1 MKNIILDNDK
11 RNSTE
16 EIDIMKKKHEK
27 ELANIIQLELN
38 KDLFNIEMQ
47 KQQEEYAKEYEQL
60 NFFNFNSGEI
70 SDKKR
75 RTFRRTKNNNHQ
87 KKYF

>member
-11 RNSTE
+11 RIAKE

-27 ELANIIQLELN
+27 ELANIIQLELD

-47 KQQEEYAKEYEQL
+47 K
-60 NFFNFNSGEI
+60 
-70 SDKKR
+70 
-75 RTFRRTKNNNHQ
+75 
-87 KKYF
+87 

>member
-27 ELANIIQLELN
+27 LANIIQLELN

-47 KQQEEYAKEYEQL
+47 K
-60 NFFNFNSGEI
+60 
-70 SDKKR
+70 
-75 RTFRRTKNNNHQ
+75 
-87 KKYF
+87 

>member
-27 ELANIIQLELN
+27 ELANIIKPELN

-47 KQQEEYAKEYEQL
+47 K
-60 NFFNFNSGEI
+60 
-70 SDKKR
+70 
-75 RTFRRTKNNNHQ
+75 
-87 KKYF
+87 

>member
-1 MKNIILDNDK
+1 MQDELNFINDNKVNNKTEEEEQIKPMKNIILDNDK

-47 KQQEEYAKEYEQL
+47 K
-60 NFFNFNSGEI
+60 
-70 SDKKR
+70 
-75 RTFRRTKNNNHQ
+75 
-87 KKYF
+87 